1 MQLCLV
7 LRRYF
12 FVLFVLLL
20 LFASSTFAQTG
31 TTSIRGTILDK
42 TGGVVA
48 GATVRLSSAGLS
60 VERTSTSRET
70 GQYEFVALPPG
81 TYVLTVEA
89 PGFQKNEQRNV
100 ELLVNNPTTLNVSLQ
115 VGTTSETV
123 EVSAQTV
130 TLNTTDASVGVAFDE
145 NQVKQLP
152 LESRNVPDLL
162 SLQAGVVYTGNRAD
176 IDQVRD
182 TRSGAGNGAR
192 SDQNN

>member
-1 MQLCLV
+1 MEILNGCRSFPDLGRNHARKERTMQLCLV

-60 VERTSTSRET
+60 VERTTTSRET
-70 GQYEFVALPPG
+70 GQYEFVALHPG

-89 PGFQKNEQRNV
+89 PGFQTYEQRNV

-115 VGTTSETV
+115 VGTTTETV
-123 EVSAQTV
+123 EVWAQTV
-130 TLNTTDASVGVAFDE
+130 TLNTTDASVGVTFDE

-152 LESRNVPDLL
+152 LESRNVPGLL
-162 SLQAGVVYTGNRAD
+162 SL
-176 IDQVRD
+176 
-182 TRSGAGNGAR
+182 
-192 SDQNN
+192 